1 MAFRRARVA
10 NIQKDSENNYA
21 KITKI
26 FHWLRLVL
34 LVLIYLSAWGDG
46 LVGLY
51 FNHHKLF
58 GSILFVV
65 VIMNILWRLF
75 NNYPKSSAGSVL
87 EKNIQMIIYIFIY
100 TILLISPILG
110 YLGSKHDLDLYLFKI
125 PAIYDFDLVS
135 NFILEEVKVDT
146 GSFVKVMKAIHK
158 VFVEFVLLGLI
169 GAHLLAIF
177 GNMIIKKTNDIK
189 KMI

>member
-1 MAFRRARVA
+1 MA

-146 GSFVKVMKAIHK
+146 GSFVKVIKAIHK
-158 VFVEFVLLGLI
+158 LFVEFILLGLI

>member
-1 MAFRRARVA
+1 MAFRRARMA

-146 GSFVKVMKAIHK
+146 GSFVKVIKAIHK
-158 VFVEFVLLGLI
+158 LFVEFILLGLI